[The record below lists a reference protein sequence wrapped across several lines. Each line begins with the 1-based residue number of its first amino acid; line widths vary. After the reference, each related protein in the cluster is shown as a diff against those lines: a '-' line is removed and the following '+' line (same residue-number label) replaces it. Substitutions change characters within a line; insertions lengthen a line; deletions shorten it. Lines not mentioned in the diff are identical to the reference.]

1 MEDDDLDEDED
12 FNGTDG
18 DNDDMDSD
26 EDREDNDADDSEDIE
41 EEKDSGDAEEEGEDE
56 TVENVDGNENEDGD
70 EDPGEDDD
78 DDIDDDEDEDDY
90 EIEDEE
96 EYRRRYRHRRR
107 VRNQIIAYGVVIVF
121 IALLVGAGIFAGR
134 KAAAFISERQSMK
147 AMSEPQEPEEP
158 QPTDLVIEA
167 PPEIEEA
174 TLEEQID
181 EIVNTCIA
189 AMPLADKVAG
199 LFVVA
204 PEAITG
210 VSTVIQAGEGTQ
222 DALNQYAVGG
232 LVYSTKNIQN
242 KDQLIQMLANTMPMS
257 KYPIFLAIEEEGGD
271 YSKITESGIE
281 IAQVDSMSVIG
292 ESNDTSLAYES
303 GLKMGSY
310 LSELGFN
317 LNLAPVADVVSDTES
332 SIVGDRSFGA
342 DASINADMVSNMV
355 QGMEGTGVSACLKH
369 FPGVGSVEKAA
380 NTQGEVPAT
389 EKTLEEMRNSD
400 FIPFQKGIEAGVD
413 MIMVSN
419 VVAPELDGSSVPCS
433 MSYIVISDILRGEL
447 GYNGIVI
454 TDALDQEEIVGHYSP
469 DEASIAAIKAGADM
483 LLMPEDFQTAYEG
496 LLAAVGN
503 GTISEERINESLQRI
518 YRVKYADRLE

>member
-1 MEDDDLDEDED
+1 MGKLFNRKNLFLLEDDDLDEDDD
-12 FNGTDG
+12 FDG
-18 DNDDMDSD
+18 MDDDDDDMDSD
-26 EDREDNDADDSEDIE
+26 EDREDNDIDEADGVDNSEDADADDM
-41 EEKDSGDAEEEGEDE
+41 DSD
-56 TVENVDGNENEDGD
+56 V
-70 EDPGEDDD
+70 DDD
-78 DDIDDDEDEDDY
+78 TEDDDEDDDGDVG

-121 IALLVGAGIFAGR
+121 IALLVGAGIFVGR
-134 KAAAFISERQSMK
+134 KAVAFVSERQSMQ
-147 AMSEPQEPEEP
+147 AMSELQESEEP

-174 TLEEQID
+174 TIEEQID

-199 LFVVA
+199 LFIVA

-222 DALNQYAVGG
+222 DALTQYAVGG
-232 LVYSTKNIQN
+232 LIYSAQNIQD

-257 KYPIFLAIEEEGGD
+257 KYPVFLAIEEEGGD
-271 YSKITESGIE
+271 YSKIAESGIE

-292 ESNDTSLAYES
+292 ESNDASLAYES

-317 LNLAPVADVVSDTES
+317 LNLAPAADVVSDTEI
-332 SIVGDRSFGA
+332 SIVGDHSFGA
-342 DASINADMVSNMV
+342 DASIDADMVSNMV
-355 QGMEGTGVSACLKH
+355 QGMEGAGVSACLKH
-369 FPGVGSVEKAA
+369 FPGIGSVEKAS
-380 NTQGEVPAT
+380 NTQGEVPT
-389 EKTLEEMRNSD
+389 SEKSLEEMRSSD
-400 FIPFQKGIEAGVD
+400 FVPFQKGIEAGAD

-419 VVAPELDGSSVPCS
+419 VIAPALDDSSVPSS

-454 TDALDQEEIVGHYSP
+454 TDALDQEEIVEYYSS
-469 DEASIAAIKAGADM
+469 DEAAIAAIKAGADM
-483 LLMPEDFQTAYEG
+483 ILMPEDFETAYEG
-496 LLAAVGN
+496 LLTAVEN
-503 GTISEERINESLQRI
+503 GTISEERIDESLRRI